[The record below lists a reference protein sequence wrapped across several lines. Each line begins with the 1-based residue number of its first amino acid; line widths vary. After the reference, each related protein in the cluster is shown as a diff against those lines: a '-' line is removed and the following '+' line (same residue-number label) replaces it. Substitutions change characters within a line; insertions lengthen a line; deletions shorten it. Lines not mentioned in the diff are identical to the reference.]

1 MVTRQLASRSAIDDW
16 MTKQLRGALGCEACQ
31 LSLSYRLREPDTGGC
46 NWSSAIL
53 RGSSDIGPDDPTLQH
68 AKQIAPGIV
77 EQARQLFNLADD
89 LDAINPL
96 KANMDMTFERRS
108 LYIPVF
114 HIDTNLIN
122 AKQKLDEVNR
132 LEHWAENDVILIN
145 MSWTAHDEAQAGGN
159 SHRTKKAARQ
169 IYTIDT
175 GDVDAAL
182 IAQVGDA
189 LFPGGRRDEN
199 QRNDVRIV
207 CEAAKYQSTLVTN
220 DGASKSQPGGILGN
234 RDKLQV
240 IAGIKILSPTEAV
253 QFIESKIKERDY
265 FNKRVAQETG
275 KTLPDWTGMD

>member
-1 MVTRQLASRSAIDDW
+1 
-16 MTKQLRGALGCEACQ
+16 MTQKLQGALGCKACQ
-31 LSLSYRLREPDTGGC
+31 LSLSYRLREPDTEGC

-53 RGSSDIGPDDPTLQH
+53 RCGYDDPTLQH
-68 AKQIAPGIV
+68 AKQIASGIV
-77 EQARQLFNLADD
+77 EQARQMFNLADE

-96 KANMDMTFERRS
+96 KASMDMTFERRL

-132 LEHWAENDVILIN
+132 LECWAKNDVILIN
-145 MSWTAHDEAQAGGN
+145 MSWTAHSEARAGGN
-159 SHRTKKAARQ
+159 SHRAKKAARQ

-175 GDVDAAL
+175 GDIDAEL
-182 IAQVGDA
+182 ITQVGNA
-189 LFPGGRRDEN
+189 LFPGGPQDEN

-207 CEAAKYQSTLVTN
+207 CEAAKYQATLVTN

-240 IAGIKILSPTEAV
+240 IDGIKILSPTEAV
-253 QFIESKIKERDY
+253 ELVKSKIKERDD
-265 FNKRVAQETG
+265 FNKRVAEESG

>member
-1 MVTRQLASRSAIDDW
+1 
-16 MTKQLRGALGCEACQ
+16 MTQKLRGALGYEACQ
-31 LSLSYRLREPDTGGC
+31 LSLSYRLREPDTEGC

-53 RGSSDIGPDDPTLQH
+53 RCGSDIGPDDPTLQH

-77 EQARQLFNLADD
+77 EQARQMFNLADD

-96 KANMDMTFERRS
+96 KASMDMTFERRL

-132 LEHWAENDVILIN
+132 LECWAENDVILIN
-145 MSWTAHDEAQAGGN
+145 MSWTAHAEAQADGN
-159 SHRTKKAARQ
+159 SHRAKKAARQ

-175 GDVDAAL
+175 GDIDAEL
-182 IAQVGDA
+182 IDQVGDA
-189 LFPGGRRDEN
+189 LFSGGPRDEN

-207 CEAAKYQSTLVTN
+207 CEAAKYQATLVTN

-234 RDKLQV
+234 RGTLQV
-240 IAGIKILSPTEAV
+240 IAGIKILSPTETV
-253 QFIESKIKERDY
+253 EFVESKIKERDD